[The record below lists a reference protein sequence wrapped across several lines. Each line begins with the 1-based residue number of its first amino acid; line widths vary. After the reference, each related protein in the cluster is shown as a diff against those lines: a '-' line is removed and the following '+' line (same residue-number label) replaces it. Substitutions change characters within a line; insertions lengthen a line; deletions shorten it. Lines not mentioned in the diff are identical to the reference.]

1 MTVNFPLG
9 TVTLLF
15 TDIEGSTQLWE
26 QFPAAMQA
34 ALARHDVLLRD
45 AIETGGGTVIRTT
58 GDGLHAVFS
67 RVSDSVEAALICQQA
82 LAGEAWTDL
91 PHPLR
96 VRISLHT
103 GEAEFRA
110 GDYYGSTPNRTA
122 RLMSVAAG
130 GQTLLSAATAELVR
144 DQLPKGATLIDLGE
158 HRLKDLTRPEH
169 IFQLAHPTLPDEF
182 PPIKSIDAFP
192 NNLPIQ
198 LTSFVG
204 RQKEIAEITALLETA
219 RLVTLTGSGGTGKTR
234 LALEIGAQEL
244 DSYTHGVWLL
254 ELAPLVD
261 PAQILPALAQTIGVQ
276 EFPPVPLSVSL
287 IDYLRDKQ
295 LLLLLD
301 NCEHLIEACARLAD
315 DLLHQ
320 CAGLKILASSREALG
335 IAGEISYHTPSLADS
350 ESIRLFVERAQAA
363 HPKFTLTDSN
373 ASSVAQI
380 CSRLDGIPLAIEL
393 AAARTKLLS
402 PEQIASRLDDRFRL
416 LVGGSRTA
424 LPRQQTLRALIDWSY
439 DLLSSEEQQLLR
451 MASVFAGGWTLEAI
465 EAVADDP
472 DVFEHLEQL
481 VNKSLV
487 IIEDREF
494 EMRFFMLETIRQ
506 YAREKLFD
514 TNQGWAARDRHF
526 AYFDD
531 LSERIWFASRNDDM
545 LAWRDTADDEIENLR
560 AALEWGMAN
569 HVEQALHLA
578 ANYCIISGWLSTQA
592 DGLTMVDTAIE
603 QVRSLE
609 PVKGEAKLHRQKL
622 MANALFARGMV
633 GIGQGNLPFIIQTLQ
648 EAIAISR
655 TIGDKLTLGYSLE
668 MFYVATT
675 FINVPGGP
683 EAAQEGLT
691 IFTEEIEDRW
701 GLGMAYQAMARAA
714 AMRGDMA
721 EKQKYIGKLREM
733 MHEAPRS
740 FQAGMFYLSMGIDES
755 LHGNYEAARQLFEDG
770 LEIFKR
776 VRNRNFQLI
785 MRSELGHIAR
795 HTGDFSQAKK
805 IYRETIKGW
814 QDAGNRAAI
823 AHQMEC
829 FAYIA
834 VAEEEPQRAIKL
846 LSAAEA
852 LRERANSPMTDNEC
866 LDYEQAIGE
875 LHSRVGD
882 ADFGSLWA
890 EGREMRMDQAI
901 QLALN

>member
-609 PVKGEAKLHRQKL
+609 PVKGEDKLHRQKL

-805 IYRETIKGW
+805 IYQETIKGW